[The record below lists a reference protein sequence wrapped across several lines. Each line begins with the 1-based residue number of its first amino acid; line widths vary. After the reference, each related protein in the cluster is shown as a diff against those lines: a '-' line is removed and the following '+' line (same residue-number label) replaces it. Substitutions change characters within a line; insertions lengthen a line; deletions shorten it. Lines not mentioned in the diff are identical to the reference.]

1 MENNQRCIT
10 QEDWCIMPTA
20 KKEKVSSVK
29 KEVKKSCDCEKH
41 IEFIYEE
48 LQDLR
53 SKVEKALGRM
63 GL

>member
-1 MENNQRCIT
+1 
-10 QEDWCIMPTA
+10 MPA
-20 KKEKVSSVK
+20 SKKEKVSSAK

>member
-1 MENNQRCIT
+1 MA
-10 QEDWCIMPTA
+10 TA
-20 KKEKVSSVK
+20 KKEKVSSAK

-48 LQDLR
+48 LEDLR